1 MNIYFITT
9 RLWRYLNIYFLKPFD
24 AVNDTLTSYL
34 IFEKNKIKN
43 NFLEIGAGDGMFSF
57 IMCGGNFPLKFDRYL
72 DINLKKNDIFDSHD
86 KDIKLNYKFKKMIR
100 PLASVDAKINHIKKL
115 NQIGF
120 SKKNYHANY
129 EKLPFKKKSVNLIF
143 FYTAHGMKSLDKS
156 VSSAHQILKKKGKL
170 IMLVFDEYVK
180 DHFICNNLSKK
191 GILSNTFKKL
201 DNGRF
206 KEISN
211 YAKSVT
217 E

>member
-120 SKKNYHANY
+120 SKKNYHSNY
-129 EKLPFKKKSVNLIF
+129 EKLPFKKESVNLNDI
-143 FYTAHGMKSLDKS
+143 TSLTNM
-156 VSSAHQILKKKGKL
+156 LK
-170 IMLVFDEYVK
+170 
-180 DHFICNNLSKK
+180 
-191 GILSNTFKKL
+191 
-201 DNGRF
+201 
-206 KEISN
+206 
-211 YAKSVT
+211 
-217 E
+217 